1 MIASSLHRHALDT
14 FTALGRLSSC
24 SNQGEL
30 QIELNGCEARNDNQ
44 RTFQIGA
51 AIPQRAI
58 ASITKRKIP

>member
-1 MIASSLHRHALDT
+1 MVA
-14 FTALGRLSSC
+14 
-24 SNQGEL
+24 
-30 QIELNGCEARNDNQ
+30 EARNDNQ